1 MSGGKKKSFL
11 ERIAEKTINT
21 NVRTPEEQAKW
32 EALYPAKTMPATS
45 QSQINKAYRGDY
57 KKEIFS
63 KSKEAIQLEKMQ
75 AELVAREIARQPAK
89 GTLNETYKESIQD
102 KDKFDKYSLK
112 LERIAELDKK
122 SLWSNIKMAASNFM
136 DFGTLPGGPGAAMS
150 VTDIL
155 WQKSRTKEE
164 DQELNQLVL
173 EKNKEIRP
181 HATEHN
187 KKVKA
192 NIAKNKVLEAEALKK
207 WEKYKKNSEVTL
219 GSVFLG
225 QKSLEETEAK
235 TEYFAI
241 KNAVKLQEDASE
253 RLENFISGKD
263 EGAFGTWHGLMN
275 HNRDL
280 GTLGADSM
288 FTSLQVMEVATEY
301 NDKVKEYNGDVNK
314 AWESLTPGKQ
324 ELLKA
329 QAVKDDVIAQKL
341 SSDSILYSLADGTA
355 QSLVFL
361 GQTYA
366 TGGSGALV
374 RGGVQ
379 QALRGAT
386 KQVIKNTVKKSTAR
400 NLGLLFTKRAVPAAA
415 GITTQGVLSPSTYT
429 SMAQKYTGN
438 MELITDEEGNEKVL
452 LKEGLYNKFMRD
464 YETQKTNLTQM
475 YKEVSSKENK
485 SAEDEALLERIDSQL
500 TNLER
505 EKDTLTTGKDISM
518 GKSFAYGF
526 TQTAKELLAE
536 KYVGRMGDSA
546 GAWLA
551 NSKAGKF
558 LSTSKVGK
566 ASKYLNSVFKEGTDY
581 VNKTSVGKL
590 SAKALHHT
598 GTGKLI
604 NGIPGEVFEEFAV
617 QLTPTLTENYMAQLE
632 ELRNPS
638 FYADVVGQ
646 TLMMGTGFATLGTA
660 SKLINFRKSKKDY
673 NTLMAIRNSYKML
686 DKAVTDEDLAETI
699 IMGTGGTSFS
709 QAEYESK
716 ITKLRQEKKFKE
728 ADKLEQKKFYNFAL
742 TAIQTGTLDEFE
754 KALDKTLARANNSK
768 VATSF
773 SAATVNNIVMAKQKI
788 EEIKS
793 VYNKYKD
800 RSNVGQII
808 ELASQKITNKQSLNQ
823 LEQELLTQKEL
834 AREETEAFFK
844 REKINMD
851 FDTYLQKMDQEDMT
865 SEEEAAFDSILDKL
879 SAEDTPA
886 LNTYNDLWLSKE
898 MLQDAHYQTMKSFN
912 EQVSPQYHVKQ
923 QNIKGVQRQVAEYI
937 QKVAKGAIQNPRAK
951 FDEQNEI
958 VPTKELIEDAFNQ
971 VDKMGLSQEE
981 IASLKNSY
989 FNSFDISQKQRL
1001 LQELDSIARRQQAKQ
1016 ENQEEPVATI
1026 AVTDGDTTTPSQAI
1040 SVNGDD
1046 TLDIDSSTSVPA
1058 TLTNQASQGIQDALG
1073 VGQNAPDDVLS
1084 NIEDNSGNGRLD
1096 DYALNAPS
1104 LTEQQVNQIKG
1115 YISQLYKG
1123 IQEQTGKTPTFKE
1136 LVSHFIKYQGKEEA
1150 EKFFDAYKIGW
1161 EANNYAPTNY
1171 QEVYNDLFEP
1181 TKNIVDEASAFL
1193 RSIYGVSNEVVTN
1206 PTEAEVIVNST
1217 AQNAAIEEANN
1228 SVISFTEDNVP
1239 VKTTGDNRAATGE
1252 LRLGYNA
1259 VKYEEVQQEDGTW
1272 VRVTANGETLNLEDS
1287 VIDFRDLLNPDMYK
1301 PGDTL
1306 NVAMAPESMWSTI
1319 KVNVGRDANNIPI
1332 IKTFAEVLVEKE
1344 KANPDYRN
1352 SQEFIDSVPMFA
1364 MDSKGK
1370 PLAYIHDTSWYN
1382 RWNVADPNRTTKGV
1396 DPTKP
1401 ISKVHADL
1409 IEDAK
1414 REASELRQEIFNGNV
1429 NSITIED
1436 KKEGPFFSRA
1446 NLKDENGVLLPLY
1459 TIEESNPQSIITVQI
1474 GTTLEQNRF
1483 PFEDSTRKIINK
1495 EELTKLDAKGKLPNG
1510 HTWQLRRIGI
1520 DPKDGKQTYRAFKI
1534 AGRYPSEEQLE
1545 TIKWAWSAF
1554 SLFGHEETK
1563 PDGKVVNIIK
1573 EMGAKVVPQK
1583 YRLTEEQA
1591 NKIIKDV
1598 KATSGYNLKDWKQA
1612 NEFFRLFMQHKTD
1625 GDANSVFGK
1634 TIYSQGI
1641 ENFNQHTLSK
1651 ALRETKPIVLIKDGV
1666 VESTNKNYQD
1676 YLKSTLK
1683 TDVKS
1688 FNVGTEE
1695 NPVYATSYQP
1705 TLTFSYKK
1713 KEIDST
1719 VPSVQIAE
1727 AKKASLEVMDQIL
1740 GTTDETAILEK
1751 ARELQK
1757 ALGFDF
1763 TEGAFAP
1770 PTIQG
1775 TSALES
1781 IFSLTPGLDLRQEES
1796 LVNFIYN
1803 FVSSAID
1810 VKYKSKVKTSDLVE
1824 SLKKSYTE
1832 IVGPS
1837 RQQVETLLDT
1847 MAKMNE
1853 VTPSESLATAISN
1866 YQTILRTLENI
1877 ETYWD
1882 KASIKAYYEANNMEY
1897 TGELGILDKA
1907 MEEVYRTSDIKEKM
1921 DTDEDLQN
1929 ERDASQTEKSYNEAA
1944 SLTENGKGK
1953 TTYRLRRFMSSIP
1966 KVDEAGNP
1974 VKGFLG
1980 LPEYLSYNEVYDT
1993 IFQLLGSGVFIES
2006 DYATMRAKLLE
2017 MKNANPW
2024 IVSLVEKFD
2033 NADEQLRK
2041 ELVYNYRKHAVS
2053 MKFTM
2058 YIPGKNGTTLQ
2069 VYDTNANEITRV
2081 ITNTWKNLFK
2091 SSPLVEVVDNK
2102 YGIDKEVAQK
2112 LLDERNAWGTEGH
2125 LQPDS
2130 VVREWLSNF
2139 GLVFSDKYWE
2149 EIKTDGFKNGNKVTT
2164 YPLFFVDNSP
2174 IGLLSKYLNTVI
2186 KSSDTNFEE
2195 NDKMHPYKDMNAII
2209 KSLSKGESRYT
2220 AKTLSK
2226 SFRDAGKNIS
2236 GLTNPTYVTDRIDN
2250 LKRAALPGGDQK
2262 LITDLQ
2268 DISLSSNSLTLELLL
2283 QDPDFA
2289 SKFEINHLGLTALKE
2304 YGKKG
2309 SSFSSITD
2317 LNSQDHD
2324 ITKMGMFQDT
2334 QQGNVNH
2341 RVEGFSMRIGKMFLP
2356 TMSDKSQMLTVSTG
2370 VFNFM
2375 EESQSAFTR
2384 DEEGQMKFTEDL
2396 RELLYKRLIQPEM
2409 KRIAKFHTLP
2419 HFTDIKDYN
2428 MAAQIFNFIPALNNV
2443 KDAEGIRVI
2452 KHLAFSPLEDVEA
2465 EFKEQLIDTLEE
2477 VLHSVAAKKKD
2488 SWSASDMTKFFDTK
2502 YLAKGQGSPEQKFE
2516 VGVYDYVLNYTLS
2529 NADMFTIVAG
2539 DPAIFSQN
2547 KLFKGND
2554 NIAPF
2559 DIQDDNFFGDFA
2571 KKQGVNIGK
2580 RLALL
2585 MAPGA
2590 TLADSKGQKYKQV
2603 FLSDTTDI
2611 SSNSDYLISL
2621 YYGKQAL
2628 SEPLF
2633 DNSAKKVEDY
2643 LEEYSTL
2650 TKTQQKVVREGL
2662 KDKFDKIGDY
2672 FDIESTDAQEYTT
2685 VKEHLYVLNNQGRIT
2700 KEQMDMINDTL
2711 ARGEQIT
2718 KEEIG
2723 LVMQPIK
2730 PVVTGQ
2736 IIDKEQDVA
2745 RTIYVKSSSFPL
2757 LPQLT
2762 AGTKLDALREK
2773 LEEMEAKYNMPV
2785 RASYQTANKV
2795 GAMSTSIDPLNP
2807 EALKNIETA
2816 MLTMDRENFR
2826 IQQDVPFKSDM
2837 KKEDKIAM
2845 GTQFFKILFGD
2856 GMLNEGGFEFE
2867 GQTYTGQELY
2877 DIYNK
2882 NFAGLVA
2889 LERAK
2894 LFKELGLSPE
2904 GNVVNEV
2911 ESTKKLQDLLQKEAV
2926 NRDYPLKDIKGLE
2939 MDLLYD
2945 MQGNPY
2951 YEFKVPLWLSSNSN
2965 RYEALLNAIV
2975 TNRVMAY
2982 KVPGNSFVAGSE
2994 NGFQF
2999 NEDLSGIEKSRIIF
3013 LNGFNGTEL
3022 LGAGTREDGSFGKAQ
3037 VFVPSKFK
3045 DSKGKLVDMFKK
3057 DDAGKYIYLETN
3069 DKGALTLKEGM
3080 IDKGLLENFSF
3091 RTPTSAHVSG
3101 SVLEIVGILPPECG
3115 DLMIVPKN
3123 FTKQK
3128 GLDFDVDKENAYQ
3141 LNHVTDFKTGKI
3153 EELTEEHKNRAI
3165 KKLEKKLAEKDKI
3178 DEEEVLADFD
3188 LAPFAFDED
3197 FMATLSDETK
3207 TTLEK
3212 LESLK
3217 AKFDQKILENKFIKI
3232 HMSIFSNPNPTV
3244 QQKINK
3250 VLSMSFAQSQAD
3262 LIEGLEREKEEYKI
3276 QKELEAED
3284 INPSDATS
3292 MAKSSVNSF
3301 TILSDEY
3308 QKDKMALGS
3317 AGKLAI
3323 GVYSNYVTF
3332 HALTQQT
3339 PKSLALLDE
3348 DGNVKPIVIGN
3359 QISDGIIGKETTLDG
3374 GRSIAEAFAER
3385 QNTATDN
3392 EKEQILGRVNINATT
3407 IKIDSILALLGFDKT
3422 TYDTGKKDS
3431 KGKPIFEDLS
3441 VSYALLSQPAIK
3453 SYVSL
3458 VNSSKG
3464 ITAEFQKDAEEKAI
3478 NTILKTY
3485 GNGNYIYE
3493 KGQIVPANL
3502 EVPTIEDLKKGSL
3515 TGDYLV
3521 DGIRYNGTD
3530 KNTQIAALATFLEL
3544 KKYADNLTSVQSV
3557 LFTDNLGKSI
3567 VESNNKYEALKSF
3580 AKNETISNVSQ
3591 LIGNFIPVK
3600 DLPRKLGEGYVVVG
3614 DFYVKPTTPQGQIVV
3629 NGLVIG
3635 QKLWSGY
3642 FPYNDPAITSIMES
3656 ILDFSSDVS
3665 DFKKIEIQLE
3675 VIEEIKKF
3683 IFSWKG
3689 LGIYT
3694 ETASKE
3700 RARLFMDTGDNTSLA
3715 MYLNNNFTNPAIIN
3729 NKLLNRFTYEVETN
3743 GANPSIIKY
3752 NNTISDNLDE
3762 KYLYNSLA
3770 EMIINPKELPDWNG
3784 KPFNTKML
3792 AQELITYAYVEG
3804 GVQEAVQFIK
3814 YVPVEYLSEVGIGTG
3829 ENFVSAATLLQRVNT
3844 KRNPEV
3850 FTRLLGKSDKEFNVE
3865 LSAFVKQYFQH
3876 NPSKAVKLD
3885 TKKYPVFGQEEF
3897 FYNEEKKPKFLVAT
3911 TKSGKS
3917 KQEKNSLFQ
3926 HVGLG
3931 KYVRIDVLGVNGM
3944 NEYDASTNNAKTI
3957 LSSVEVKPSTNTT
3970 SNAII
3975 VNSKGEV
3982 ATSNQEIVQ
3991 TGKGLAETLTD
4002 IANSSDPKLA
4012 NHKVVA
4018 KLLLPLVG
4026 NLGSKVVVEKGDIL
4040 GKTASGMFHESSNTI
4055 YVSTSYSTNPAAT
4068 FIHELVHAL
4077 SFTEIKKYYQADAK
4091 GFYTILKSDAPAHVV
4106 ALNDVWKAYRDTIS
4120 EADMNAVEQKTLK
4133 MRAGENTI
4141 WTEEEL
4147 NMLYPAMD
4155 IAEFLSVV
4163 LESESFQKR
4172 LAETPYKGGPISI
4185 LEAFKKAIEQLISY
4199 LNPALEGD
4207 NLAKASLAEA
4217 LNFITSELEIKESNR
4232 IFAEAS
4238 NSDLGLGNENLP
4250 ELPPDDVDFSG
4261 GAMMP
4266 ASVMIPEDPVNKNC

>member
-1 MSGGKKKSFL
+1 M
-11 ERIAEKTINT
+11 
-21 NVRTPEEQAKW
+21 
-32 EALYPAKTMPATS
+32 
-45 QSQINKAYRGDY
+45 
-57 KKEIFS
+57 
-63 KSKEAIQLEKMQ
+63 
-75 AELVAREIARQPAK
+75 
-89 GTLNETYKESIQD
+89 
-102 KDKFDKYSLK
+102 
-112 LERIAELDKK
+112 
-122 SLWSNIKMAASNFM
+122 
-136 DFGTLPGGPGAAMS
+136 
-150 VTDIL
+150 
-155 WQKSRTKEE
+155 
-164 DQELNQLVL
+164 
-173 EKNKEIRP
+173 
-181 HATEHN
+181 
-187 KKVKA
+187 
-192 NIAKNKVLEAEALKK
+192 
-207 WEKYKKNSEVTL
+207 
-219 GSVFLG
+219 
-225 QKSLEETEAK
+225 
-235 TEYFAI
+235 
-241 KNAVKLQEDASE
+241 
-253 RLENFISGKD
+253 
-263 EGAFGTWHGLMN
+263 
-275 HNRDL
+275 
-280 GTLGADSM
+280 
-288 FTSLQVMEVATEY
+288 
-301 NDKVKEYNGDVNK
+301 
-314 AWESLTPGKQ
+314 
-324 ELLKA
+324 
-329 QAVKDDVIAQKL
+329 
-341 SSDSILYSLADGTA
+341 
-355 QSLVFL
+355 
-361 GQTYA
+361 
-366 TGGSGALV
+366 
-374 RGGVQ
+374 
-379 QALRGAT
+379 
-386 KQVIKNTVKKSTAR
+386 
-400 NLGLLFTKRAVPAAA
+400 
-415 GITTQGVLSPSTYT
+415 
-429 SMAQKYTGN
+429 
-438 MELITDEEGNEKVL
+438 
-452 LKEGLYNKFMRD
+452 
-464 YETQKTNLTQM
+464 
-475 YKEVSSKENK
+475 
-485 SAEDEALLERIDSQL
+485 
-500 TNLER
+500 
-505 EKDTLTTGKDISM
+505 
-518 GKSFAYGF
+518 
-526 TQTAKELLAE
+526 
-536 KYVGRMGDSA
+536 
-546 GAWLA
+546 
-551 NSKAGKF
+551 
-558 LSTSKVGK
+558 
-566 ASKYLNSVFKEGTDY
+566 
-581 VNKTSVGKL
+581 
-590 SAKALHHT
+590 
-598 GTGKLI
+598 
-604 NGIPGEVFEEFAV
+604 
-617 QLTPTLTENYMAQLE
+617 
-632 ELRNPS
+632 
-638 FYADVVGQ
+638 
-646 TLMMGTGFATLGTA
+646 
-660 SKLINFRKSKKDY
+660 
-673 NTLMAIRNSYKML
+673 
-686 DKAVTDEDLAETI
+686 
-699 IMGTGGTSFS
+699 
-709 QAEYESK
+709 
-716 ITKLRQEKKFKE
+716 
-728 ADKLEQKKFYNFAL
+728 
-742 TAIQTGTLDEFE
+742 
-754 KALDKTLARANNSK
+754 
-768 VATSF
+768 
-773 SAATVNNIVMAKQKI
+773 
-788 EEIKS
+788 
-793 VYNKYKD
+793 
-800 RSNVGQII
+800 
-808 ELASQKITNKQSLNQ
+808 
-823 LEQELLTQKEL
+823 
-834 AREETEAFFK
+834 
-844 REKINMD
+844 
-851 FDTYLQKMDQEDMT
+851 
-865 SEEEAAFDSILDKL
+865 
-879 SAEDTPA
+879 
-886 LNTYNDLWLSKE
+886 
-898 MLQDAHYQTMKSFN
+898 
-912 EQVSPQYHVKQ
+912 
-923 QNIKGVQRQVAEYI
+923 
-937 QKVAKGAIQNPRAK
+937 
-951 FDEQNEI
+951 
-958 VPTKELIEDAFNQ
+958 
-971 VDKMGLSQEE
+971 
-981 IASLKNSY
+981 
-989 FNSFDISQKQRL
+989 
-1001 LQELDSIARRQQAKQ
+1001 
-1016 ENQEEPVATI
+1016 
-1026 AVTDGDTTTPSQAI
+1026 
-1040 SVNGDD
+1040 
-1046 TLDIDSSTSVPA
+1046 
-1058 TLTNQASQGIQDALG
+1058 
-1073 VGQNAPDDVLS
+1073 
-1084 NIEDNSGNGRLD
+1084 
-1096 DYALNAPS
+1096 
-1104 LTEQQVNQIKG
+1104 
-1115 YISQLYKG
+1115 
-1123 IQEQTGKTPTFKE
+1123 
-1136 LVSHFIKYQGKEEA
+1136 
-1150 EKFFDAYKIGW
+1150 
-1161 EANNYAPTNY
+1161 
-1171 QEVYNDLFEP
+1171 FEP

-1193 RSIYGVSNEVVTN
+1193 RSIYGVSNEIITN

-1217 AQNAAIEEANN
+1217 AQGVAIEEANN
-1228 SVISFTEDNVP
+1228 SVTSFTEDNVP
-1239 VKTTGDNRAATGE
+1239 VKTTGNNRAATGE

-1259 VKYEEVQQEDGTW
+1259 VKYEEIQQEDGTW

-1287 VIDFRDLLNPDMYK
+1287 IIDFRDLLNPDMHK

-1306 NVAMAPESMWSTI
+1306 SVAMAPESMWGEI
-1319 KVNVGRDANNIPI
+1319 KVNVGRDANNKPI
-1332 IKTFAEVLVEKE
+1332 IKTFAEVVAEKE
-1344 KANPDYRN
+1344 NPKKADIERRRQEDIKRYNESDAKGIEKINPDAESTKNSPFKVGKKFHPGDKIIVENSISHDNYDGRDDTYTIISKILSPAEFDENGKMSKAAVVEIMNFNTKEEADNFVKDRLEKVKNSAGKRQEIANAKYDAELKALEGSSSQESDYRN

-1446 NLKDENGVLLPLY
+1446 NLTDENGVLLPLY
-1459 TIEESNPQSIITVQI
+1459 TIEEANPQAILAIQTGGGI
-1474 GTTLEQNRF
+1474 LEQNKI
-1483 PFEDSTRKIINK
+1483 PFENNTRKIINK
-1495 EELTKLDAKGKLPNG
+1495 EELTKLDEKGKSSNG
-1510 HTWQLRRIGI
+1510 HTWQLRRVGV

-1545 TIKWAWSAF
+1545 TIKWAWSAYSF
-1554 SLFGHEETK
+1554 FDHQESAVNGKPTK
-1563 PDGKVVNIIK
+1563 VIQEVRNKVIPAQYK
-1573 EMGAKVVPQK
+1573 
-1583 YRLTEEQA
+1583 LTEEQA
-1591 NKIIKDV
+1591 RKIIKDIKDV
-1598 KATSGYNLKDWKQA
+1598 TGYNLTSWKDAQDFFKLYMQPKSGDSNA
-1612 NEFFRLFMQHKTD
+1612 EFGR
-1625 GDANSVFGK
+1625 
-1634 TIYSQGI
+1634 TIYSKTL
-1641 ENFNQHTLSK
+1641 EDFSQHTLNK
-1651 ALRETKPIVLIKDGV
+1651 ALNSTKPVVLIKDGV

-1676 YLKSTLK
+1676 YLKATLK

-1713 KEIDST
+1713 KEVDST
-1719 VPSVQIAE
+1719 VPSVQVAE
-1727 AKKASLEVMDQIL
+1727 AKKASLEVMEQIL

-1781 IFSLTPGLDLRQEES
+1781 IFSLTPGLDLRQEER

-1810 VKYKSKVKTSDLVE
+1810 IKYKSKVKTSDLVE

-1897 TGELGILDKA
+1897 KGELGILDKA
-1907 MEEVYRTSDIKEKM
+1907 MQEVYRTSDIKEKM
-1921 DTDEDLQN
+1921 DTDEELQN

-1944 SLTENGKGK
+1944 SLTESGKGK

-2006 DYATMRAKLLE
+2006 DYATMKAKLLE

-2024 IVSLVEKFD
+2024 VVSLMEKFD

-2102 YGIDKEVAQK
+2102 YGINKEVAQK

-2130 VVREWLSNF
+2130 VVRDWLSNF

-2268 DISLSSNSLTLELLL
+2268 GISLSSNSLTLELLL
-2283 QDPDFA
+2283 KDPDFA

-2324 ITKMGMFQDT
+2324 ITKMGMFQDI

-2341 RVEGFSMRIGKMFLP
+2341 RVNGFSMRIARMFLP

-2384 DEEGQMKFTEDL
+2384 DAEGQMKFTEDL
-2396 RELLYKRLIQPEM
+2396 RELLYERLIQPEM
-2409 KRIAKFHTLP
+2409 RRIAKFHSLENKTN
-2419 HFTDIKDYN
+2419 IKDYN
-2428 MAAQIFNFIPALNNV
+2428 KAAQIFNFFPALNNV

-2452 KHLAFSPLEDVEA
+2452 KHLAFSPLEEVEA

-2488 SWSASDMTKFFDTK
+2488 SWSASDMIKFFDTK

-2539 DPAIFSQN
+2539 DPAIFSQD
-2547 KLFKGND
+2547 KLFKGQTEY
-2554 NIAPF
+2554 PF

-2590 TLADSKGQKYKQV
+2590 TLADSKGQEYKQV
-2603 FLSDTTDI
+2603 FLTDTTDI

-2643 LEEYSTL
+2643 LKEYPTL
-2650 TKTQQKVVREGL
+2650 TKTQQEVVRKGL
-2662 KDKFDKIGDY
+2662 SDKFDKIGDY

-2685 VKEHLYVLNNQGRIT
+2685 VKEHLYVLNNQGRVT
-2700 KEQMDMINDTL
+2700 KEQMDMINDKL
-2711 ARGEQIT
+2711 AKGEQIT

-2730 PVVTGQ
+2730 PVATGQ

-2745 RTIYVKSSSFPL
+2745 RTVYVKSSSFPL

-2773 LEEMEAKYNMPV
+2773 LEELESEAKYNMPV

-2807 EALKNIETA
+2807 ESLKNIEGS
-2816 MLTMDRENFR
+2816 MLTMNRENFR
-2826 IQQDVPFKSDM
+2826 IQQDVPFKSDI

-2882 NFAGLVA
+2882 NFTGLVA
-2889 LERAK
+2889 LERTK

-2904 GNVVNEV
+2904 GTVTNEV

-2994 NGFQF
+2994 NGFKF
-2999 NEDLSGIEKSRIIF
+2999 NEDLSDIEKSRIIF

-3045 DSKGKLVDMFKK
+3045 DSKGKLVDLFKK
-3057 DDAGKYIYLETN
+3057 NDAGEYIYLETN

-3141 LNHVTDFKTGKI
+3141 LNHVTDFYTEKI
-3153 EELTEEHKNRAI
+3153 SELTEVHKNKAI

-3212 LESLK
+3212 LEDLK
-3217 AKFDQKILENKFIKI
+3217 AKFDQKILENKFIKV

-3422 TYDTGKKDS
+3422 TYTDAKGVKK
-3431 KGKPIFEDLS
+3431 DLS

-3478 NTILKTY
+3478 NTILSTY

-3591 LIGNFIPVK
+3591 LIGDFIPVK
-3600 DLPRKLGEGYVVVG
+3600 DLPRKLEEGYVVVG

-3700 RARLFMDTGDNTSLA
+3700 RARLFMDTGSNTSLA

-3804 GVQEAVQFIK
+3804 GVQEAIQFIK

-3865 LSAFVKQYFQH
+3865 QSAFVKQYFQH

-3944 NEYDASTNNAKTI
+3944 NEYDAGTNNAKTI
-3957 LSSVEVKPSTNTT
+3957 LTSVEVKPSTNTT

-3975 VNSKGEV
+3975 VNPKGEV

-4026 NLGSKVVVEKGDIL
+4026 NLSTKVVVEKGDIL

-4077 SFTEIKKYYQADAK
+4077 SFTEIKKYYQVDAK
-4091 GFYTILKSDAPAHVV
+4091 GFYTILKSNAPAHVV
-4106 ALNDVWKAYRDTIS
+4106 ALNNVWKAYRDTIS
-4120 EADMNAVEQKTLK
+4120 EADLNTVEQKTLK
-4133 MRAGENTI
+4133 MRAGENTL
-4141 WTEEEL
+4141 WTKEEL

-4155 IAEFLSVV
+4155 ITEFISVV
-4163 LESESFQKR
+4163 LESESFQKK
-4172 LAETPYKGGPISI
+4172 LAETPYGNGPISI

-4207 NLAKASLAEA
+4207 NLAKASLSEA

-4238 NSDLGLGNENLP
+4238 NADLGLGNENLP
-4250 ELPPDDVDFSG
+4250 ELPPDDIDFSD

>member
-1 MSGGKKKSFL
+1 M
-11 ERIAEKTINT
+11 
-21 NVRTPEEQAKW
+21 
-32 EALYPAKTMPATS
+32 AL
-45 QSQINKAYRGDY
+45 I
-57 KKEIFS
+57 
-63 KSKEAIQLEKMQ
+63 
-75 AELVAREIARQPAK
+75 
-89 GTLNETYKESIQD
+89 
-102 KDKFDKYSLK
+102 
-112 LERIAELDKK
+112 
-122 SLWSNIKMAASNFM
+122 SN
-136 DFGTLPGGPGAAMS
+136 
-150 VTDIL
+150 
-155 WQKSRTKEE
+155 
-164 DQELNQLVL
+164 
-173 EKNKEIRP
+173 
-181 HATEHN
+181 
-187 KKVKA
+187 
-192 NIAKNKVLEAEALKK
+192 
-207 WEKYKKNSEVTL
+207 
-219 GSVFLG
+219 
-225 QKSLEETEAK
+225 
-235 TEYFAI
+235 
-241 KNAVKLQEDASE
+241 
-253 RLENFISGKD
+253 
-263 EGAFGTWHGLMN
+263 
-275 HNRDL
+275 
-280 GTLGADSM
+280 
-288 FTSLQVMEVATEY
+288 
-301 NDKVKEYNGDVNK
+301 
-314 AWESLTPGKQ
+314 
-324 ELLKA
+324 
-329 QAVKDDVIAQKL
+329 
-341 SSDSILYSLADGTA
+341 
-355 QSLVFL
+355 
-361 GQTYA
+361 
-366 TGGSGALV
+366 
-374 RGGVQ
+374 
-379 QALRGAT
+379 
-386 KQVIKNTVKKSTAR
+386 
-400 NLGLLFTKRAVPAAA
+400 
-415 GITTQGVLSPSTYT
+415 
-429 SMAQKYTGN
+429 
-438 MELITDEEGNEKVL
+438 
-452 LKEGLYNKFMRD
+452 
-464 YETQKTNLTQM
+464 
-475 YKEVSSKENK
+475 
-485 SAEDEALLERIDSQL
+485 
-500 TNLER
+500 
-505 EKDTLTTGKDISM
+505 
-518 GKSFAYGF
+518 
-526 TQTAKELLAE
+526 
-536 KYVGRMGDSA
+536 
-546 GAWLA
+546 
-551 NSKAGKF
+551 
-558 LSTSKVGK
+558 
-566 ASKYLNSVFKEGTDY
+566 
-581 VNKTSVGKL
+581 
-590 SAKALHHT
+590 
-598 GTGKLI
+598 KLI
-604 NGIPGEVFEEFAV
+604 NG
-617 QLTPTLTENYMAQLE
+617 
-632 ELRNPS
+632 
-638 FYADVVGQ
+638 
-646 TLMMGTGFATLGTA
+646 
-660 SKLINFRKSKKDY
+660 
-673 NTLMAIRNSYKML
+673 
-686 DKAVTDEDLAETI
+686 
-699 IMGTGGTSFS
+699 
-709 QAEYESK
+709 
-716 ITKLRQEKKFKE
+716 
-728 ADKLEQKKFYNFAL
+728 
-742 TAIQTGTLDEFE
+742 
-754 KALDKTLARANNSK
+754 
-768 VATSF
+768 
-773 SAATVNNIVMAKQKI
+773 
-788 EEIKS
+788 EI
-793 VYNKYKD
+793 
-800 RSNVGQII
+800 
-808 ELASQKITNKQSLNQ
+808 
-823 LEQELLTQKEL
+823 
-834 AREETEAFFK
+834 
-844 REKINMD
+844 
-851 FDTYLQKMDQEDMT
+851 
-865 SEEEAAFDSILDKL
+865 
-879 SAEDTPA
+879 
-886 LNTYNDLWLSKE
+886 
-898 MLQDAHYQTMKSFN
+898 
-912 EQVSPQYHVKQ
+912 
-923 QNIKGVQRQVAEYI
+923 
-937 QKVAKGAIQNPRAK
+937 
-951 FDEQNEI
+951 
-958 VPTKELIEDAFNQ
+958 
-971 VDKMGLSQEE
+971 
-981 IASLKNSY
+981 
-989 FNSFDISQKQRL
+989 
-1001 LQELDSIARRQQAKQ
+1001 
-1016 ENQEEPVATI
+1016 
-1026 AVTDGDTTTPSQAI
+1026 
-1040 SVNGDD
+1040 
-1046 TLDIDSSTSVPA
+1046 
-1058 TLTNQASQGIQDALG
+1058 
-1073 VGQNAPDDVLS
+1073 
-1084 NIEDNSGNGRLD
+1084 
-1096 DYALNAPS
+1096 
-1104 LTEQQVNQIKG
+1104 
-1115 YISQLYKG
+1115 
-1123 IQEQTGKTPTFKE
+1123 
-1136 LVSHFIKYQGKEEA
+1136 
-1150 EKFFDAYKIGW
+1150 
-1161 EANNYAPTNY
+1161 
-1171 QEVYNDLFEP
+1171 
-1181 TKNIVDEASAFL
+1181 
-1193 RSIYGVSNEVVTN
+1193 
-1206 PTEAEVIVNST
+1206 
-1217 AQNAAIEEANN
+1217 
-1228 SVISFTEDNVP
+1228 
-1239 VKTTGDNRAATGE
+1239 
-1252 LRLGYNA
+1252 
-1259 VKYEEVQQEDGTW
+1259 
-1272 VRVTANGETLNLEDS
+1272 
-1287 VIDFRDLLNPDMYK
+1287 
-1301 PGDTL
+1301 
-1306 NVAMAPESMWSTI
+1306 
-1319 KVNVGRDANNIPI
+1319 
-1332 IKTFAEVLVEKE
+1332 
-1344 KANPDYRN
+1344 
-1352 SQEFIDSVPMFA
+1352 
-1364 MDSKGK
+1364 
-1370 PLAYIHDTSWYN
+1370 
-1382 RWNVADPNRTTKGV
+1382 
-1396 DPTKP
+1396 
-1401 ISKVHADL
+1401 
-1409 IEDAK
+1409 
-1414 REASELRQEIFNGNV
+1414 
-1429 NSITIED
+1429 
-1436 KKEGPFFSRA
+1436 
-1446 NLKDENGVLLPLY
+1446 
-1459 TIEESNPQSIITVQI
+1459 
-1474 GTTLEQNRF
+1474 
-1483 PFEDSTRKIINK
+1483 
-1495 EELTKLDAKGKLPNG
+1495 
-1510 HTWQLRRIGI
+1510 
-1520 DPKDGKQTYRAFKI
+1520 
-1534 AGRYPSEEQLE
+1534 
-1545 TIKWAWSAF
+1545 
-1554 SLFGHEETK
+1554 
-1563 PDGKVVNIIK
+1563 
-1573 EMGAKVVPQK
+1573 
-1583 YRLTEEQA
+1583 
-1591 NKIIKDV
+1591 
-1598 KATSGYNLKDWKQA
+1598 
-1612 NEFFRLFMQHKTD
+1612 
-1625 GDANSVFGK
+1625 
-1634 TIYSQGI
+1634 
-1641 ENFNQHTLSK
+1641 
-1651 ALRETKPIVLIKDGV
+1651 
-1666 VESTNKNYQD
+1666 
-1676 YLKSTLK
+1676 
-1683 TDVKS
+1683 
-1688 FNVGTEE
+1688 
-1695 NPVYATSYQP
+1695 
-1705 TLTFSYKK
+1705 
-1713 KEIDST
+1713 
-1719 VPSVQIAE
+1719 
-1727 AKKASLEVMDQIL
+1727 
-1740 GTTDETAILEK
+1740 
-1751 ARELQK
+1751 
-1757 ALGFDF
+1757 
-1763 TEGAFAP
+1763 
-1770 PTIQG
+1770 
-1775 TSALES
+1775 
-1781 IFSLTPGLDLRQEES
+1781 
-1796 LVNFIYN
+1796 
-1803 FVSSAID
+1803 
-1810 VKYKSKVKTSDLVE
+1810 
-1824 SLKKSYTE
+1824 
-1832 IVGPS
+1832 
-1837 RQQVETLLDT
+1837 
-1847 MAKMNE
+1847 
-1853 VTPSESLATAISN
+1853 
-1866 YQTILRTLENI
+1866 
-1877 ETYWD
+1877 
-1882 KASIKAYYEANNMEY
+1882 
-1897 TGELGILDKA
+1897 
-1907 MEEVYRTSDIKEKM
+1907 
-1921 DTDEDLQN
+1921 
-1929 ERDASQTEKSYNEAA
+1929 
-1944 SLTENGKGK
+1944 
-1953 TTYRLRRFMSSIP
+1953 
-1966 KVDEAGNP
+1966 
-1974 VKGFLG
+1974 
-1980 LPEYLSYNEVYDT
+1980 
-1993 IFQLLGSGVFIES
+1993 
-2006 DYATMRAKLLE
+2006 
-2017 MKNANPW
+2017 
-2024 IVSLVEKFD
+2024 
-2033 NADEQLRK
+2033 
-2041 ELVYNYRKHAVS
+2041 
-2053 MKFTM
+2053 
-2058 YIPGKNGTTLQ
+2058 
-2069 VYDTNANEITRV
+2069 
-2081 ITNTWKNLFK
+2081 
-2091 SSPLVEVVDNK
+2091 
-2102 YGIDKEVAQK
+2102 
-2112 LLDERNAWGTEGH
+2112 
-2125 LQPDS
+2125 
-2130 VVREWLSNF
+2130 
-2139 GLVFSDKYWE
+2139 
-2149 EIKTDGFKNGNKVTT
+2149 
-2164 YPLFFVDNSP
+2164 
-2174 IGLLSKYLNTVI
+2174 
-2186 KSSDTNFEE
+2186 
-2195 NDKMHPYKDMNAII
+2195 
-2209 KSLSKGESRYT
+2209 
-2220 AKTLSK
+2220 
-2226 SFRDAGKNIS
+2226 
-2236 GLTNPTYVTDRIDN
+2236 
-2250 LKRAALPGGDQK
+2250 
-2262 LITDLQ
+2262 
-2268 DISLSSNSLTLELLL
+2268 
-2283 QDPDFA
+2283 
-2289 SKFEINHLGLTALKE
+2289 
-2304 YGKKG
+2304 
-2309 SSFSSITD
+2309 
-2317 LNSQDHD
+2317 
-2324 ITKMGMFQDT
+2324 
-2334 QQGNVNH
+2334 
-2341 RVEGFSMRIGKMFLP
+2341 
-2356 TMSDKSQMLTVSTG
+2356 
-2370 VFNFM
+2370 
-2375 EESQSAFTR
+2375 
-2384 DEEGQMKFTEDL
+2384 
-2396 RELLYKRLIQPEM
+2396 
-2409 KRIAKFHTLP
+2409 
-2419 HFTDIKDYN
+2419 
-2428 MAAQIFNFIPALNNV
+2428 
-2443 KDAEGIRVI
+2443 
-2452 KHLAFSPLEDVEA
+2452 
-2465 EFKEQLIDTLEE
+2465 
-2477 VLHSVAAKKKD
+2477 
-2488 SWSASDMTKFFDTK
+2488 
-2502 YLAKGQGSPEQKFE
+2502 
-2516 VGVYDYVLNYTLS
+2516 
-2529 NADMFTIVAG
+2529 
-2539 DPAIFSQN
+2539 
-2547 KLFKGND
+2547 
-2554 NIAPF
+2554 
-2559 DIQDDNFFGDFA
+2559 
-2571 KKQGVNIGK
+2571 
-2580 RLALL
+2580 
-2585 MAPGA
+2585 
-2590 TLADSKGQKYKQV
+2590 
-2603 FLSDTTDI
+2603 
-2611 SSNSDYLISL
+2611 
-2621 YYGKQAL
+2621 
-2628 SEPLF
+2628 
-2633 DNSAKKVEDY
+2633 
-2643 LEEYSTL
+2643 
-2650 TKTQQKVVREGL
+2650 
-2662 KDKFDKIGDY
+2662 
-2672 FDIESTDAQEYTT
+2672 
-2685 VKEHLYVLNNQGRIT
+2685 
-2700 KEQMDMINDTL
+2700 
-2711 ARGEQIT
+2711 IT

-2730 PVVTGQ
+2730 PVATGQ

-2745 RTIYVKSSSFPL
+2745 RTVYVKSSSFPL

-2826 IQQDVPFKSDM
+2826 IQQDVPFKSDI

-2882 NFAGLVA
+2882 NFTGLVA

-3045 DSKGKLVDMFKK
+3045 DSKGKLVDLFKK
-3057 DDAGKYIYLETN
+3057 DDAGEYVYLETN

-3101 SVLEIVGILPPECG
+3101 SVIEIVGILPPECG

-3128 GLDFDVDKENAYQ
+3128 GLDFDVDKEYAYQ

-3153 EELTEEHKNRAI
+3153 EELTEEHKNRAT
-3165 KKLEKKLAEKDKI
+3165 KKLEKIFETQMKI
-3178 DEEEVLADFD
+3178 DEEQVLADFE

-3212 LESLK
+3212 LEDLK

-3359 QISDGIIGKETTLDG
+3359 QISDGIIGKEITLDG

-3392 EKEQILGRVNINATT
+3392 EKEQILGRVNINGTT

-3422 TYDTGKKDS
+3422 TYTDS
-3431 KGKPIFEDLS
+3431 KGVKKDLS

-3453 SYVSL
+3453 AYVSL

-3493 KGQIVPANL
+3493 NGQVVPANL

-3700 RARLFMDTGDNTSLA
+3700 RARLFMDTGSNTSLA

-3804 GVQEAVQFIK
+3804 GVQEAIQFIK

-3865 LSAFVKQYFQH
+3865 QSAFVKQYFQH

-3944 NEYDASTNNAKTI
+3944 NEYDAGTNNAKTI

-3991 TGKGLAETLTD
+3991 TGKGLADTLTD

-4026 NLGSKVVVEKGDIL
+4026 NLGTKVVVEKGDIL

-4077 SFTEIKKYYQADAK
+4077 SFTEIKKYYQADSK

-4207 NLAKASLAEA
+4207 NLAKASLSEA

-4250 ELPPDDVDFSG
+4250 ELPPDDVDFSD

>member
-1 MSGGKKKSFL
+1 MSEGKKKSFL
-11 ERIAEKTINT
+11 ERLQEKTINT

-32 EALYPAKTMPATS
+32 EALYPVKEMPTTS
-45 QSQINKAYRGDY
+45 QSQINKAYKGDY

-75 AELVAREIARQPAK
+75 VELAEREIARQPAK
-89 GTLNETYKESIQD
+89 GTLNETYKNSVQD
-102 KDKFDKYSLK
+102 KDKFDKYLTK
-112 LERIAELDKK
+112 TERITELDKK
-122 SLWSNIKMAASNFM
+122 SLWSNLKMAASNFM
-136 DFGTLPGGPGAAMS
+136 DFGMLPGGPGAAMS

-164 DQELNQLVL
+164 DQELNQLVV
-173 EKNKEIRP
+173 ETQKEIRP
-181 HATEHN
+181 YAVQHD
-187 KKVKA
+187 KKLQA
-192 NIAKNKVLEAEALKK
+192 EIEKNKALEAEALKK
-207 WEKYKKNSEVTL
+207 LRYYKSKRLDKPGLANILGGKSIEEKKAHEEFFLLKK
-219 GSVFLG
+219 
-225 QKSLEETEAK
+225 
-235 TEYFAI
+235 
-241 KNAVKLQEDASE
+241 AVILQEDASE
-253 RLENFISGKD
+253 RLQNFISGKD
-263 EGAFGTWHGLMN
+263 EGAFGIWHGLMN

-280 GTLGADSM
+280 GTLGIDGLA
-288 FTSLQVMEVATEY
+288 TSLEVMGVATEY

-329 QAVKDDVIAQKL
+329 QAIKDDVIAQDL
-341 SSDSILYSLADGTA
+341 SSNSLLYNTADGTA

-361 GQTYA
+361 EQAYA
-366 TGGSGALV
+366 TGGSGSLV
-374 RGGVQ
+374 RSGVQ

-386 KQVIKNTVKKSTAR
+386 KQVIKNTVKKSTTR
-400 NLGLLFTKRAVPAAA
+400 NLGLLLTKRAVPAAA

-485 SAEDEALLERIDSQL
+485 SAEDEALLEKIDSQL

-505 EKDTLTTGKDISM
+505 EKDTITTSKDISM
-518 GKSFAYGF
+518 GKAFAYGF

-536 KYVGRMGDSA
+536 KYVGRIGDSA

-551 NSKAGKF
+551 NSKVGKY

-566 ASKYLNSVFKEGTDY
+566 AAKYVEDVYTKGTDL

-590 SAKALHHT
+590 SSKALHHT
-598 GTGKLI
+598 GAGKLV
-604 NGIPGEVFEEFAV
+604 NGIPGEIMEELLV
-617 QLTPTLTENYMAQLE
+617 QATPTLTENYMAQLE
-632 ELRNPS
+632 ELVNPS
-638 FYADVVGQ
+638 FYADVVSQ

-660 SKLINFRKSKKDY
+660 NKLVNFRKSKKDY
-673 NTLMAIRNSYKML
+673 NTLMAIRNSYKMM
-686 DKAVTDEDLAETI
+686 DKAITDEDLAETI

-793 VYNKYKD
+793 VYDKYKD
-800 RSNVGQII
+800 RSNVGQIV

-851 FDTYLQKMDQEDMT
+851 FDTYNQKMDQENMT
-865 SEEEAAFDSILDKL
+865 PEEEAAFESILDKL

-937 QKVAKGAIQNPRAK
+937 QKVAKGDIQNPRAK
-951 FDEQNEI
+951 FNEQNEI

-989 FNSFDISQKQRL
+989 FNSFDVSQKQRL
-1001 LQELDSIARRQQAKQ
+1001 LQELDSIAKRQQAKQ

-1073 VGQNAPDDVLS
+1073 VGQNAPEDVLS

-1096 DYALNAPS
+1096 DYVLNAPS

-1136 LVSHFIKYQGKEEA
+1136 IVSHFIKYQGKEEA

-1206 PTEAEVIVNST
+1206 PTEAEVIVNSA

-1228 SVISFTEDNVP
+1228 SVTSFTEDNVP
-1239 VKTTGDNRAATGE
+1239 VKTTGNNRAATGE

-1306 NVAMAPESMWSTI
+1306 NVAMAPENMWSTI

-1344 KANPDYRN
+1344 KTNPDYRN

-1364 MDSKGK
+1364 MNSKGK

-1414 REASELRQEIFNGNV
+1414 KEASELRQEIFNGNV

-1459 TIEESNPQSIITVQI
+1459 TIEEANPQAILAIQTGGGI
-1474 GTTLEQNRF
+1474 LEQNKI
-1483 PFEDSTRKIINK
+1483 PFENNTRKIINK
-1495 EELTKLDAKGKLPNG
+1495 EELTKLDENGKSSNG
-1510 HTWQLRRIGI
+1510 HTWQLRRVGV

-1545 TIKWAWSAF
+1545 TIKWAWSAYSF
-1554 SLFGHEETK
+1554 FDQQES
-1563 PDGKVVNIIK
+1563 VVNGK
-1573 EMGAKVVPQK
+1573 STKVIQEVRNKFIPVQYK
-1583 YRLTEEQA
+1583 LTEEQA
-1591 NKIIKDV
+1591 RKIIKDV
-1598 KATSGYNLKDWKQA
+1598 KDVTGYNLISWKDAQDFFKLYMQPKSGDSNA
-1612 NEFFRLFMQHKTD
+1612 EFGR
-1625 GDANSVFGK
+1625 
-1634 TIYSQGI
+1634 TIYSKTL
-1641 ENFNQHTLSK
+1641 EDFSQHTLNK
-1651 ALRETKPIVLIKDGV
+1651 ALNSTKPIVLIKDGV

-1713 KEIDST
+1713 KEVDST
-1719 VPSVQIAE
+1719 VPSVQVAE

-1781 IFSLTPGLDLRQEES
+1781 IFSLTPGLDLRQEER

-1810 VKYKSKVKTSDLVE
+1810 IKYKSKVKTSELVE

-1944 SLTENGKGK
+1944 SLTESGKGK

-2006 DYATMRAKLLE
+2006 DYATMKAKLLE

-2024 IVSLVEKFD
+2024 VVSLVEKFD

-2081 ITNTWKNLFK
+2081 ITKTWKNLFK

-2102 YGIDKEVAQK
+2102 YGINKEVAQK

-2130 VVREWLSNF
+2130 VVRDWLSNF

-2164 YPLFFVDNSP
+2164 YPLLFVDNSP
-2174 IGLLSKYLNTVI
+2174 ISLLSEYLNTVI

-2268 DISLSSNSLTLELLL
+2268 GISLSSNSLTLELLL
-2283 QDPDFA
+2283 KDPDFA

-2396 RELLYKRLIQPEM
+2396 RNLLYERLIQPEM
-2409 KRIAKFHTLP
+2409 RRIAKFHSLENGKTN
-2419 HFTDIKDYN
+2419 IKDYDK
-2428 MAAQIFNFIPALNNV
+2428 AAQIFNFIPALNNV

-2452 KHLAFSPLEDVEA
+2452 KHLTFSPLEDVEA

-2488 SWSASDMTKFFDTK
+2488 AWSASDMIKFFDTK

-2539 DPAIFSQN
+2539 DPAIFSQD
-2547 KLFKGND
+2547 KLFKGQTEY
-2554 NIAPF
+2554 PF

-2590 TLADSKGQKYKQV
+2590 TLADSKGQKYKQI
-2603 FLSDTTDI
+2603 FLTDTKDI

-2633 DNSAKKVEDY
+2633 DNSAKKVKDY
-2643 LEEYSTL
+2643 LEEYPTL
-2650 TKTQQKVVREGL
+2650 TKTQQEVVRKGL
-2662 KDKFDKIGDY
+2662 SDKFDKIGDY
-2672 FDIESTDAQEYTT
+2672 FDIEATDAQEYTT

-2700 KEQMDMINDTL
+2700 KEQMDMINDKL
-2711 ARGEQIT
+2711 ARGEEIT
-2718 KEEIG
+2718 KEDVG

-2730 PVVTGQ
+2730 PVATGQ

-2745 RTIYVKSSSFPL
+2745 RTVYVKSSSFPL

-2773 LEEMEAKYNMPV
+2773 LEEMETKYNMPV

-2867 GQTYTGQELY
+2867 GQTYTGQGLY

-2904 GNVVNEV
+2904 GNVINEV

-3045 DSKGKLVDMFKK
+3045 DSKGKLVDMFKR
-3057 DDAGKYIYLETN
+3057 DDAGEYIYLETN

-3153 EELTEEHKNRAI
+3153 EELTEEHKNRAT
-3165 KKLEKKLAEKDKI
+3165 KKLEKIFETQMKI
-3178 DEEEVLADFD
+3178 DEAQVLADFE

-3212 LESLK
+3212 LEDLK
-3217 AKFDQKILENKFIKI
+3217 AKFDQKILENKFIKV

-3308 QKDKMALGS
+3308 QKNKMALGS

-3422 TYDTGKKDS
+3422 TYTDNKGVKK
-3431 KGKPIFEDLS
+3431 DLS

-3478 NTILKTY
+3478 NTILNTY

-3591 LIGNFIPVK
+3591 LIGTFIPVK

-3700 RARLFMDTGDNTSLA
+3700 RARLFMDTGSNTSLA

-3865 LSAFVKQYFQH
+3865 QSAFVKQYFQH

-3970 SNAII
+3970 SQAII
-3975 VNSKGEV
+3975 VNSKGGV

-4026 NLGSKVVVEKGDIL
+4026 NLGTKVVVEKGDIL

-4120 EADMNAVEQKTLK
+4120 EADMNVVEQKTLK

-4207 NLAKASLAEA
+4207 NLAKASLSEA
-4217 LNFITSELEIKESNR
+4217 LNFITSALEIKESNR

-4250 ELPPDDVDFSG
+4250 ELPPDDIDFTD

>member
-1 MSGGKKKSFL
+1 
-11 ERIAEKTINT
+11 
-21 NVRTPEEQAKW
+21 
-32 EALYPAKTMPATS
+32 
-45 QSQINKAYRGDY
+45 
-57 KKEIFS
+57 
-63 KSKEAIQLEKMQ
+63 
-75 AELVAREIARQPAK
+75 
-89 GTLNETYKESIQD
+89 
-102 KDKFDKYSLK
+102 
-112 LERIAELDKK
+112 
-122 SLWSNIKMAASNFM
+122 
-136 DFGTLPGGPGAAMS
+136 
-150 VTDIL
+150 
-155 WQKSRTKEE
+155 
-164 DQELNQLVL
+164 
-173 EKNKEIRP
+173 
-181 HATEHN
+181 
-187 KKVKA
+187 
-192 NIAKNKVLEAEALKK
+192 
-207 WEKYKKNSEVTL
+207 
-219 GSVFLG
+219 
-225 QKSLEETEAK
+225 
-235 TEYFAI
+235 
-241 KNAVKLQEDASE
+241 
-253 RLENFISGKD
+253 
-263 EGAFGTWHGLMN
+263 
-275 HNRDL
+275 
-280 GTLGADSM
+280 
-288 FTSLQVMEVATEY
+288 
-301 NDKVKEYNGDVNK
+301 
-314 AWESLTPGKQ
+314 
-324 ELLKA
+324 
-329 QAVKDDVIAQKL
+329 
-341 SSDSILYSLADGTA
+341 
-355 QSLVFL
+355 
-361 GQTYA
+361 
-366 TGGSGALV
+366 
-374 RGGVQ
+374 
-379 QALRGAT
+379 
-386 KQVIKNTVKKSTAR
+386 
-400 NLGLLFTKRAVPAAA
+400 
-415 GITTQGVLSPSTYT
+415 
-429 SMAQKYTGN
+429 
-438 MELITDEEGNEKVL
+438 
-452 LKEGLYNKFMRD
+452 
-464 YETQKTNLTQM
+464 
-475 YKEVSSKENK
+475 
-485 SAEDEALLERIDSQL
+485 
-500 TNLER
+500 
-505 EKDTLTTGKDISM
+505 
-518 GKSFAYGF
+518 
-526 TQTAKELLAE
+526 
-536 KYVGRMGDSA
+536 
-546 GAWLA
+546 
-551 NSKAGKF
+551 
-558 LSTSKVGK
+558 
-566 ASKYLNSVFKEGTDY
+566 
-581 VNKTSVGKL
+581 
-590 SAKALHHT
+590 
-598 GTGKLI
+598 
-604 NGIPGEVFEEFAV
+604 
-617 QLTPTLTENYMAQLE
+617 
-632 ELRNPS
+632 
-638 FYADVVGQ
+638 
-646 TLMMGTGFATLGTA
+646 
-660 SKLINFRKSKKDY
+660 
-673 NTLMAIRNSYKML
+673 
-686 DKAVTDEDLAETI
+686 
-699 IMGTGGTSFS
+699 
-709 QAEYESK
+709 
-716 ITKLRQEKKFKE
+716 
-728 ADKLEQKKFYNFAL
+728 
-742 TAIQTGTLDEFE
+742 
-754 KALDKTLARANNSK
+754 
-768 VATSF
+768 
-773 SAATVNNIVMAKQKI
+773 
-788 EEIKS
+788 
-793 VYNKYKD
+793 
-800 RSNVGQII
+800 
-808 ELASQKITNKQSLNQ
+808 
-823 LEQELLTQKEL
+823 
-834 AREETEAFFK
+834 
-844 REKINMD
+844 
-851 FDTYLQKMDQEDMT
+851 
-865 SEEEAAFDSILDKL
+865 
-879 SAEDTPA
+879 
-886 LNTYNDLWLSKE
+886 
-898 MLQDAHYQTMKSFN
+898 
-912 EQVSPQYHVKQ
+912 
-923 QNIKGVQRQVAEYI
+923 
-937 QKVAKGAIQNPRAK
+937 
-951 FDEQNEI
+951 
-958 VPTKELIEDAFNQ
+958 
-971 VDKMGLSQEE
+971 
-981 IASLKNSY
+981 
-989 FNSFDISQKQRL
+989 
-1001 LQELDSIARRQQAKQ
+1001 
-1016 ENQEEPVATI
+1016 
-1026 AVTDGDTTTPSQAI
+1026 
-1040 SVNGDD
+1040 
-1046 TLDIDSSTSVPA
+1046 
-1058 TLTNQASQGIQDALG
+1058 
-1073 VGQNAPDDVLS
+1073 
-1084 NIEDNSGNGRLD
+1084 
-1096 DYALNAPS
+1096 
-1104 LTEQQVNQIKG
+1104 
-1115 YISQLYKG
+1115 
-1123 IQEQTGKTPTFKE
+1123 
-1136 LVSHFIKYQGKEEA
+1136 
-1150 EKFFDAYKIGW
+1150 
-1161 EANNYAPTNY
+1161 
-1171 QEVYNDLFEP
+1171 
-1181 TKNIVDEASAFL
+1181 
-1193 RSIYGVSNEVVTN
+1193 
-1206 PTEAEVIVNST
+1206 
-1217 AQNAAIEEANN
+1217 
-1228 SVISFTEDNVP
+1228 
-1239 VKTTGDNRAATGE
+1239 
-1252 LRLGYNA
+1252 
-1259 VKYEEVQQEDGTW
+1259 
-1272 VRVTANGETLNLEDS
+1272 
-1287 VIDFRDLLNPDMYK
+1287 
-1301 PGDTL
+1301 
-1306 NVAMAPESMWSTI
+1306 
-1319 KVNVGRDANNIPI
+1319 
-1332 IKTFAEVLVEKE
+1332 
-1344 KANPDYRN
+1344 
-1352 SQEFIDSVPMFA
+1352 
-1364 MDSKGK
+1364 
-1370 PLAYIHDTSWYN
+1370 
-1382 RWNVADPNRTTKGV
+1382 
-1396 DPTKP
+1396 
-1401 ISKVHADL
+1401 
-1409 IEDAK
+1409 
-1414 REASELRQEIFNGNV
+1414 
-1429 NSITIED
+1429 
-1436 KKEGPFFSRA
+1436 
-1446 NLKDENGVLLPLY
+1446 
-1459 TIEESNPQSIITVQI
+1459 
-1474 GTTLEQNRF
+1474 
-1483 PFEDSTRKIINK
+1483 
-1495 EELTKLDAKGKLPNG
+1495 
-1510 HTWQLRRIGI
+1510 
-1520 DPKDGKQTYRAFKI
+1520 
-1534 AGRYPSEEQLE
+1534 
-1545 TIKWAWSAF
+1545 
-1554 SLFGHEETK
+1554 
-1563 PDGKVVNIIK
+1563 
-1573 EMGAKVVPQK
+1573 
-1583 YRLTEEQA
+1583 
-1591 NKIIKDV
+1591 
-1598 KATSGYNLKDWKQA
+1598 
-1612 NEFFRLFMQHKTD
+1612 
-1625 GDANSVFGK
+1625 
-1634 TIYSQGI
+1634 
-1641 ENFNQHTLSK
+1641 
-1651 ALRETKPIVLIKDGV
+1651 
-1666 VESTNKNYQD
+1666 
-1676 YLKSTLK
+1676 
-1683 TDVKS
+1683 
-1688 FNVGTEE
+1688 
-1695 NPVYATSYQP
+1695 
-1705 TLTFSYKK
+1705 
-1713 KEIDST
+1713 
-1719 VPSVQIAE
+1719 
-1727 AKKASLEVMDQIL
+1727 
-1740 GTTDETAILEK
+1740 
-1751 ARELQK
+1751 
-1757 ALGFDF
+1757 
-1763 TEGAFAP
+1763 
-1770 PTIQG
+1770 
-1775 TSALES
+1775 
-1781 IFSLTPGLDLRQEES
+1781 
-1796 LVNFIYN
+1796 
-1803 FVSSAID
+1803 
-1810 VKYKSKVKTSDLVE
+1810 
-1824 SLKKSYTE
+1824 
-1832 IVGPS
+1832 
-1837 RQQVETLLDT
+1837 
-1847 MAKMNE
+1847 
-1853 VTPSESLATAISN
+1853 
-1866 YQTILRTLENI
+1866 
-1877 ETYWD
+1877 
-1882 KASIKAYYEANNMEY
+1882 
-1897 TGELGILDKA
+1897 
-1907 MEEVYRTSDIKEKM
+1907 
-1921 DTDEDLQN
+1921 
-1929 ERDASQTEKSYNEAA
+1929 
-1944 SLTENGKGK
+1944 
-1953 TTYRLRRFMSSIP
+1953 
-1966 KVDEAGNP
+1966 
-1974 VKGFLG
+1974 
-1980 LPEYLSYNEVYDT
+1980 
-1993 IFQLLGSGVFIES
+1993 
-2006 DYATMRAKLLE
+2006 
-2017 MKNANPW
+2017 
-2024 IVSLVEKFD
+2024 
-2033 NADEQLRK
+2033 
-2041 ELVYNYRKHAVS
+2041 
-2053 MKFTM
+2053 
-2058 YIPGKNGTTLQ
+2058 
-2069 VYDTNANEITRV
+2069 
-2081 ITNTWKNLFK
+2081 
-2091 SSPLVEVVDNK
+2091 
-2102 YGIDKEVAQK
+2102 
-2112 LLDERNAWGTEGH
+2112 
-2125 LQPDS
+2125 
-2130 VVREWLSNF
+2130 
-2139 GLVFSDKYWE
+2139 
-2149 EIKTDGFKNGNKVTT
+2149 
-2164 YPLFFVDNSP
+2164 
-2174 IGLLSKYLNTVI
+2174 
-2186 KSSDTNFEE
+2186 
-2195 NDKMHPYKDMNAII
+2195 
-2209 KSLSKGESRYT
+2209 
-2220 AKTLSK
+2220 
-2226 SFRDAGKNIS
+2226 
-2236 GLTNPTYVTDRIDN
+2236 
-2250 LKRAALPGGDQK
+2250 
-2262 LITDLQ
+2262 
-2268 DISLSSNSLTLELLL
+2268 
-2283 QDPDFA
+2283 
-2289 SKFEINHLGLTALKE
+2289 
-2304 YGKKG
+2304 
-2309 SSFSSITD
+2309 
-2317 LNSQDHD
+2317 
-2324 ITKMGMFQDT
+2324 
-2334 QQGNVNH
+2334 
-2341 RVEGFSMRIGKMFLP
+2341 
-2356 TMSDKSQMLTVSTG
+2356 
-2370 VFNFM
+2370 
-2375 EESQSAFTR
+2375 
-2384 DEEGQMKFTEDL
+2384 
-2396 RELLYKRLIQPEM
+2396 
-2409 KRIAKFHTLP
+2409 
-2419 HFTDIKDYN
+2419 
-2428 MAAQIFNFIPALNNV
+2428 
-2443 KDAEGIRVI
+2443 
-2452 KHLAFSPLEDVEA
+2452 
-2465 EFKEQLIDTLEE
+2465 
-2477 VLHSVAAKKKD
+2477 
-2488 SWSASDMTKFFDTK
+2488 
-2502 YLAKGQGSPEQKFE
+2502 
-2516 VGVYDYVLNYTLS
+2516 
-2529 NADMFTIVAG
+2529 
-2539 DPAIFSQN
+2539 
-2547 KLFKGND
+2547 
-2554 NIAPF
+2554 
-2559 DIQDDNFFGDFA
+2559 
-2571 KKQGVNIGK
+2571 
-2580 RLALL
+2580 
-2585 MAPGA
+2585 
-2590 TLADSKGQKYKQV
+2590 
-2603 FLSDTTDI
+2603 
-2611 SSNSDYLISL
+2611 
-2621 YYGKQAL
+2621 
-2628 SEPLF
+2628 
-2633 DNSAKKVEDY
+2633 
-2643 LEEYSTL
+2643 
-2650 TKTQQKVVREGL
+2650 
-2662 KDKFDKIGDY
+2662 
-2672 FDIESTDAQEYTT
+2672 
-2685 VKEHLYVLNNQGRIT
+2685 
-2700 KEQMDMINDTL
+2700 MINDKL
-2711 ARGEQIT
+2711 AKGEQIT

-2730 PVVTGQ
+2730 PVATGQ

-2745 RTIYVKSSSFPL
+2745 RTVYVKSSSFPL

-2773 LEEMEAKYNMPV
+2773 LEELESEAKYNMPV

-2807 EALKNIETA
+2807 EALKNIETV

-2882 NFAGLVA
+2882 NFTGLVA
-2889 LERAK
+2889 LERTK

-2904 GNVVNEV
+2904 GTVTNEV

-3045 DSKGKLVDMFKK
+3045 DSKGKLVDLFKR
-3057 DDAGKYIYLETN
+3057 DDAGEYIYLETN

-3212 LESLK
+3212 LEDLK
-3217 AKFDQKILENKFIKI
+3217 AKFDQKILENKFIKV

-3422 TYDTGKKDS
+3422 TYTDTKGVKK
-3431 KGKPIFEDLS
+3431 DLS

-3478 NTILKTY
+3478 NTILSTY

-3700 RARLFMDTGDNTSLA
+3700 RARLFMDTGSNTSLA

-3804 GVQEAVQFIK
+3804 GVQEAIQFIK

-3865 LSAFVKQYFQH
+3865 QSAFVKQYFQH

-3970 SNAII
+3970 SQAII

-4026 NLGSKVVVEKGDIL
+4026 NLGTKVVVEKGDIL

-4077 SFTEIKKYYQADAK
+4077 SFTEIKKYYQADSK

-4155 IAEFLSVV
+4155 ITEFLSVV

-4207 NLAKASLAEA
+4207 NLAKASLSEA

-4250 ELPPDDVDFSG
+4250 ELPPDDVDFSD

-4266 ASVMIPEDPVNKNC
+4266 SSVMIPEDPVNKNC